1 MSGLSL
7 DLSRKI
13 LAHASRQMLP
23 AGSPLPVSTLAKICS
38 VSRTP
43 IVNAL
48 QDLVERGLAEH
59 RLNKGYFLT
68 KDGREAEARFGEG
81 SQPSRDYLALTR
93 LVQDI
98 GDGGTT
104 SAMDLVT
111 ALGITRSRALTLL
124 ERGATEGWLNKSAG
138 HNWIIRLGITSEAD
152 YMRLYRF
159 RETIEPAALRE
170 PDYQADLAELDR
182 LRAVQTRLRDGEFRT
197 IAAVDLFEINRELHE
212 TIVEWSG
219 NRFYLDALKRSND
232 LRRLIEYSK
241 VLETRKIDTFAAEHI
256 EILDTIAAGEITKAE
271 QLVLN
276 HLRSARET
284 KT

>member
-1 MSGLSL
+1 MTSLSL
-7 DLSRKI
+7 NLSKEI
-13 LAHASRQMLP
+13 LAHASREMLP
-23 AGSPLPVSTLAKICS
+23 AGSPLPVSGLAKICS

-43 IVNAL
+43 IVTAL
-48 QDLVERGLAEH
+48 RDLVDRGLAEH
-59 RLNKGYFLT
+59 RQNKGYFLT
-68 KDGREAEARFGEG
+68 RDGRDAEAQFSEG
-81 SQPSRDYLALTR
+81 SRPSEDYLALTQ
-93 LVQDI
+93 LVQDL

-111 ALGITRSRALTLL
+111 ALGITRARALTLL
-124 ERGATEGWLNKSAG
+124 ERGASEGWLNKSAG
-138 HNWIIRLGITSEAD
+138 HNWIIQLGITSEAD
-152 YMRLYRF
+152 YMRFYRF

-170 PDYQADLAELDR
+170 PDYQADMAELDR
-182 LRAVQTRLRDGEFRT
+182 LRAVQMRLLDGEYRT

-212 TIVEWSG
+212 TIVAWSG

-256 EILDTIAAGEITKAE
+256 EILETIASGEIAKAE
-271 QLVLN
+271 QLVLM
-276 HLRSARET
+276 HLQSARKT